1 MNINLGSIYAP
12 SGRRRSA
19 RVLAKFDLLLLTLP
33 LRAILGCSLFYCSY
47 RGSIIYLSTL
57 KKSWGELES

>member
-33 LRAILGCSLFYCSY
+33 LLAMLGCSLFYCSHRQY
-47 RGSIIYLSTL
+47 YLSIYLL
-57 KKSWGELES
+57 